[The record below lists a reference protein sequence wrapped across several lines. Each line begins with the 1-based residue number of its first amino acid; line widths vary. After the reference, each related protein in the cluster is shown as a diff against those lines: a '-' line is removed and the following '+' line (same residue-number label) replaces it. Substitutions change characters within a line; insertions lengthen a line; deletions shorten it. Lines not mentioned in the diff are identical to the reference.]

1 MITFALKAIMSY
13 QLVLYSKLGATFI
26 VFIVEANG
34 PCVCAWVSRTSLE
47 KKELEPSAC
56 MLIFFAHYF
65 VGYSRSPV
73 TAVQVATVV

>member
-47 KKELEPSAC
+47 KKNLNPLHAC
-56 MLIFFAHYF
+56 
-65 VGYSRSPV
+65 
-73 TAVQVATVV
+73 